1 MKIPV
6 KLPSGEKKMLYFDGY
21 THTLLQ
27 FFKKAVHNHNTS
39 VVLLFDGRSG
49 MGKTTLSNQ
58 VGIFLDPNFGLHKMF
73 YTPETFLEGL
83 KNAKKGDYICF
94 DEAMILS
101 NRAAISRVNKMI
113 IIAMSMIRSKQI
125 FVGFCINSLF
135 DLDKNIAIFR
145 SEVLF
150 HVYGD
155 TLIDRGRYAAFFKGK
170 DTENKLKKLYLLGK
184 KYYDYSKPHAN
195 YVGSFTKEFV
205 VDEKEYEKQKQVG
218 VNTFLSG
225 IETSSSKKYSTMIT
239 DTIERLMSKGFSQSE
254 AGWFCGIAQQNVSKR
269 LATRRKTH
277 LTPT

>member
-1 MKIPV
+1 
-6 KLPSGEKKMLYFDGY
+6 MLYFDGY
-21 THTLLQ
+21 THTLLS
-27 FFKKAVHNHNTS
+27 FFKNAVHNHNTS

-58 VGIFLDPNFGLHKMF
+58 VGIFLDPNFDLNKMF
-73 YTPETFLEGL
+73 YTPDTFLEGL
-83 KNAKKGDYICF
+83 NNAKKGDYICF

-101 NRAAISRVNKMI
+101 NRAAISKVNKMI
-113 IIAMSMIRSKQI
+113 VIAMSMIRSKQI

-155 TLIDRGRYAAFFKGK
+155 TLIDRGRYATFFKGK

-184 KYYDYSKPHAN
+184 KYYDYGKPFAN

-205 VDEKEYEKQKQVG
+205 VDEKEYERQKQEG
-218 VNTFLSG
+218 VNIFLKG
-225 IETSSSKKYSTMIT
+225 IETKSSKRKDERITIAMFRLSKEGYSHEKI
-239 DTIERLMSKGFSQSE
+239 
-254 AGWFCGIAQQNVSKR
+254 GWFFDCSRQTVSHR
-269 LATRRKTH
+269 LVILEKSQFAAC
-277 LTPT
+277 